1 MCIIVILTLFLLCSF
16 SPPLV
21 AGLQQE
27 EKLTRWERDYYDLDL
42 RFRARI
48 ELNDGRVLEVTEF
61 HSGLGL
67 QRHMILL
74 GGDQVLNIALRAVER
89 IVRHEGRKDYVTL
102 YFNDDVT
109 MNVVWDD
116 YQRRKISGKL
126 PDGTRWAA
134 RIDEVK
140 QIEVFREENGGAVEE
155 K

>member
-1 MCIIVILTLFLLCSF
+1 MCIIIIIALFLLCSF

-48 ELNDGRVLEVTEF
+48 KLNDGRVLEVTEF

-74 GGDQVLNIALRAVER
+74 GGDQMLNIALRSVDR

-126 PDGTRWAA
+126 PDGTSWAA

-140 QIEVFREENGGAVEE
+140 QIEVFREENDGAAEE